1 MSQINKILDNIKL
14 PQIMKVS
21 QIFDDSKLE
30 NVEKYLKWI
39 SEISENMDSTITET
53 TFLSIFNV
61 EKSIM
66 EEMKPVVFK
75 LDSENYGV
83 DIGRVLGIEREQQI
97 VRVPNTVSYIKGIM
111 NLRGEIIPVYDLR
124 KKFGLPAVQNQDI
137 QFIIVRVKDSK
148 IALEVDGVKEIH
160 DVAQENKFP
169 VPPICINENTRY
181 FESVIKSDNTLIVL
195 INVDYL
201 LSDEEMKRIDEL
213 VNSESTQE

>member
-1 MSQINKILDNIKL
+1 
-14 PQIMKVS
+14 
-21 QIFDDSKLE
+21 
-30 NVEKYLKWI
+30 
-39 SEISENMDSTITET
+39 
-53 TFLSIFNV
+53 
-61 EKSIM
+61 M

-75 LDSENYGV
+75 LDSEDYGV
-83 DIGRVLGIEREQQI
+83 DIGRVLGIERAQQI

>member
-1 MSQINKILDNIKL
+1 
-14 PQIMKVS
+14 
-21 QIFDDSKLE
+21 
-30 NVEKYLKWI
+30 
-39 SEISENMDSTITET
+39 
-53 TFLSIFNV
+53 
-61 EKSIM
+61 M

-83 DIGRVLGIEREQQI
+83 DISRVLGIEREQQI

-124 KKFGLPAVQNQDI
+124 KKFGLPAAQNQDI

-148 IALEVDGVKEIH
+148 IALEVDGVKEIY

>member
-1 MSQINKILDNIKL
+1 
-14 PQIMKVS
+14 
-21 QIFDDSKLE
+21 
-30 NVEKYLKWI
+30 
-39 SEISENMDSTITET
+39 
-53 TFLSIFNV
+53 
-61 EKSIM
+61 M

-97 VRVPNTVSYIKGIM
+97 VRVPNIKGIM

-124 KKFGLPAVQNQDI
+124 KKFGLPAAQNQDI

-201 LSDEEMKRIDEL
+201 LSDVEMKRIDEL
-213 VNSESTQE
+213 LNSESTQE

>member
-1 MSQINKILDNIKL
+1 
-14 PQIMKVS
+14 
-21 QIFDDSKLE
+21 
-30 NVEKYLKWI
+30 
-39 SEISENMDSTITET
+39 
-53 TFLSIFNV
+53 
-61 EKSIM
+61 M

-83 DIGRVLGIEREQQI
+83 DISRVLGIEREQQI

-148 IALEVDGVKEIH
+148 IALEVDGVKEID